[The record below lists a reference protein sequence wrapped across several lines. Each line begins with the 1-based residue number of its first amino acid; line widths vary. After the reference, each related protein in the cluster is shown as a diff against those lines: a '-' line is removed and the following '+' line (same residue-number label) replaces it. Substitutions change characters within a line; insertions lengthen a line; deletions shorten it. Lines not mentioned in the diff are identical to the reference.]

1 MKLSA
6 FLLILATVSAFGQ
19 AASQA
24 PRHESL
30 KQELR
35 LSVER
40 GLNFLRSKQNQ
51 ETGQWGEAEPVA
63 ITGLAMTAFMLD
75 PNRKPGDPVPC
86 RGRKSHPLPH
96 QQRQARRLH
105 HHQGPRHLQHRH
117 RLDRAAVEQQ
127 A

>member
-1 MKLSA
+1 MKLPA
-6 FLLILATVSAFGQ
+6 FLLILATSAAFGQ

-35 LSVER
+35 LGVER

-51 ETGQWGEAEPVA
+51 QTGQWGEAEPVA

-75 PNRKPGDPVPC
+75 PNRKPGDPVPP
-86 RGRKSHPLPH
+86 KSKKPPATSSATPSPTAPSPS
-96 QQRQARRLH
+96 RPAPPTTPPSPS
-105 HHQGPRHLQHRH
+105 PRCC
-117 RLDRAAVEQQ
+117 
-127 A
+127 